1 MHTQGKNADLGYGVT
16 DSFSF
21 SIGLGHDGDN
31 NCTNGVNI
39 MSTVLPGGTGA
50 LKWSSCSRH
59 VLQGAPRSNARACA
73 MHSYPVA
80 GRENF
85 PRQNLID
92 TISESVSR
100 EKKIERQ

>member
-1 MHTQGKNADLGYGVT
+1 MCFAANSILLMRTTNHALEDRFPELSESDLRDT
-16 DSFSF
+16 
-21 SIGLGHDGDN
+21 
-31 NCTNGVNI
+31 
-39 MSTVLPGGTGA
+39 
-50 LKWSSCSRH
+50 
-59 VLQGAPRSNARACA
+59 PRSNARACA

-100 EKKIERQ
+100 EKKIERQWLIC

>member
-59 VLQGAPRSNARACA
+59 VLQGFLRFVLSLKMRVFETFLYC
-73 MHSYPVA
+73 SYA
-80 GRENF
+80 LYQEITEKF
-85 PRQNLID
+85 C
-92 TISESVSR
+92 SV
-100 EKKIERQ
+100 K